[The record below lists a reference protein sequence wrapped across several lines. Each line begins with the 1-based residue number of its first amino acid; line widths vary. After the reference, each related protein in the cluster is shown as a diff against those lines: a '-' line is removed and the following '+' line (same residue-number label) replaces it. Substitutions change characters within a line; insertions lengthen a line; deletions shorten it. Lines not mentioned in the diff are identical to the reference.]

1 MAPTIEI
8 LQVKRIADKSPEA
21 LAAHPADHPDKY
33 PTLGLDI
40 VDVRGRS
47 VDPPQATRVSCGW
60 IDARVKDGSVELEG
74 ERHIARPGGEPG
86 NEWRRDKI
94 HNFRHA
100 DVVVLKTHDGRPDV
114 RYRVTHQ
121 PDKYVDT
128 TDYTV
133 PGAYGVGEE
142 RVGTRKEAD
151 DVAMTPEYYNAGH
164 TRVDHFY
171 DLELES

>member
-1 MAPTIEI
+1 MTMLIVRK
-8 LQVKRIADKSPEA
+8 LADKSPEA

-33 PTLGLDI
+33 PFAGLDI
-40 VDVRGRS
+40 CDVRGKTA
-47 VDPPQATRVSCGW
+47 DPPQRTRVSCGW
-60 IDARVKDGSVELEG
+60 VDTGVREGWLELEG
-74 ERHIARPGGEPG
+74 EEHVSRPGGEPG

-100 DVVVLKTHDGRPDV
+100 DVIVLKTHDGRDDV

-128 TDYTV
+128 TDYSV

-151 DVAMTPEYYNAGH
+151 SVKVTQAHYNAGQ

-171 DLELES
+171 DLELEG